1 MLGKKVLTK
10 EKYSNYPKTID
21 YATFLTASDRE
32 VEQFKQEAG
41 LNQRIVIGHV
51 GRFTEAKNHSF
62 LLDIMQAAKKAAKKD
77 VLPTLLL
84 VGDGDLRADIE
95 DRKST
100 RLNSS
105 HVAISYAVFC
115 LKK

>member
-32 VEQFKQEAG
+32 VEQFKQDAG

-62 LLDIMQAAKKAAKKD
+62 LLDIMQAAKKAAKKA
-77 VLPTLLL
+77 VLPTLFL
-84 VGDGDLRADIE
+84 VVDGDVRAHIE
-95 DRKST
+95 AEAGINGGRGVVRFDGR
-100 RLNSS
+100 
-105 HVAISYAVFC
+105 
-115 LKK
+115 